1 MRKVYLWSLLSIRK
15 MLPPPPPAARTRPRA
30 NFPVWLLVICLLLA
44 CRLFTPGTP
53 TPIAPTEASP
63 PTEPGWNET
72 PSASANWDD
81 LSIYADGLI
90 PAEAAKLNE
99 HLGASVYHIDYTI
112 SNDLTGLTGAQTVH
126 YTNREDI
133 PLTEVHVRLL
143 PNVLNG
149 EMTVSSVLVDGVN
162 VEPIYSLANSLLRI
176 PLGPGLSPGDSV
188 DLSFEFAVNIPTEIE
203 SNYGILAY
211 YNGVLTLAHTYPMIA
226 VYDDEGWNAEIPPDQ
241 GDPTYADA
249 SFFLVEVD
257 APGEVVL
264 VGSGRE
270 VSRQENGNR
279 QIVTYAAGPARDFYV
294 AASPDY
300 ELISR
305 TDGGVTFNAYAPERM
320 VEGAQ
325 MALDVAI
332 ESFRIFGERYTPYP
346 YTEFD
351 IVSTPTYAL
360 GIEYPGIIALTEQI
374 YNVQGTANGT
384 PVSVLMESTVAH
396 EAAHQWFYNLV
407 GNDQLDEPWLDES
420 LTQFVTWQY
429 YADRYG
435 SGGASGFEQSLL
447 ARWSRVEN
455 RSIPIGLP
463 VAEYDGA
470 AYSAIIYGRGA
481 LFFDALREQMGEE
494 TFDAFLQDYTVSNA
508 WKIGTGEEMKGLAE
522 GHCSCDLTAMFEEW
536 VYP

>member
-1 MRKVYLWSLLSIRK
+1 MRKIHLWGLIISLSLLIIACQLFASTPQPPANPATTEPPDDTQTSQ
-15 MLPPPPPAARTRPRA
+15 PPP
-30 NFPVWLLVICLLLA
+30 
-44 CRLFTPGTP
+44 GT
-53 TPIAPTEASP
+53 
-63 PTEPGWNET
+63 GDWN
-72 PSASANWDD
+72 D
-81 LSIYADGLI
+81 LSVYMDGLI
-90 PAEAAKLNE
+90 PAERARLKE
-99 HLGASVYHIDYTI
+99 HKGASVYHIDYTI

-188 DLSFEFAVNIPTEIE
+188 DLSFEFTVNIPTEIE

-270 VSRQENGNR
+270 VSRQENGSR

-320 VEGAQ
+320 GEGAQ

-332 ESFRIFGERYTPYP
+332 ESFKIFGERYTPYP

-374 YNVQGTANGT
+374 YECTGHR
-384 PVSVLMESTVAH
+384 E
-396 EAAHQWFYNLV
+396 
-407 GNDQLDEPWLDES
+407 
-420 LTQFVTWQY
+420 
-429 YADRYG
+429 RYSG
-435 SGGASGFEQSLL
+435 QRPDGINGGARSRPPVVLQPGGQRPAGRTL
-447 ARWSRVEN
+447 AGR
-455 RSIPIGLP
+455 IADP
-463 VAEYDGA
+463 VRHL
-470 AYSAIIYGRGA
+470 AI
-481 LFFDALREQMGEE
+481 LRRPLRQRRRKR
-494 TFDAFLQDYTVSNA
+494 L
-508 WKIGTGEEMKGLAE
+508 
-522 GHCSCDLTAMFEEW
+522 
-536 VYP
+536 

>member
-1 MRKVYLWSLLSIRK
+1 MKKLHLWGLLVSLSLLIIACQLFTSTPQPPNEPVTVEPETAQ
-15 MLPPPPPAARTRPRA
+15 PPP
-30 NFPVWLLVICLLLA
+30 
-44 CRLFTPGTP
+44 GT
-53 TPIAPTEASP
+53 SD
-63 PTEPGWNET
+63 WN
-72 PSASANWDD
+72 D
-81 LSIYADGLI
+81 LSIYRNGLI
-90 PAEAAKLNE
+90 PAERARLEE
-99 HLGASVYHIDYTI
+99 HQGASVYHIDYTI

-133 PLTEVHVRLL
+133 NLTEVQVRLL

-176 PLGPGLSPGDSV
+176 PLGPGLPPGNSV
-188 DLSFEFAVNIPTEIE
+188 DLSFEFSVTVPTEIE

-249 SFFLVEVD
+249 SFFLVKVD
-257 APGEVVL
+257 APERVVL
-264 VGSGRE
+264 AASGRE
-270 VSRQENGNR
+270 VHREDSGDR

-305 TDGGVTFNAYAPERM
+305 TDGEVIFNAYAREGM
-320 VEGAQ
+320 QEGAQ

-332 ESFRIFGERYTPYP
+332 ESFKIFGERYTPYP

-351 IVSTPTYAL
+351 IVATPTYAL
-360 GIEYPGIIALTEQI
+360 GIEYPGIIAITEQI
-374 YNVQGTANGT
+374 YDIQGTLNGNPT
-384 PVSVLMESTVAH
+384 AILMESTVAH
-396 EAAHQWFYNLV
+396 EAGHQWFYNLV
-407 GNDQLDEPWLDES
+407 GNDQLDDPWLDES

-447 ARWSRVEN
+447 SRWSRVEN
-455 RSIPIGLP
+455 RSIPIGLA
-463 VAEYDGA
+463 VEEYDGA

-481 LFFDALREQMGEE
+481 LFFDALREQMGVE
-494 TFDAFLQDYTVSNA
+494 TFDAFLQEYTVSNA
-508 WKIGTGEEMKGLAE
+508 WGIGTGEEMKELAE
-522 GHCSCDLTAMFEEW
+522 EHCNCDLTALFEQW